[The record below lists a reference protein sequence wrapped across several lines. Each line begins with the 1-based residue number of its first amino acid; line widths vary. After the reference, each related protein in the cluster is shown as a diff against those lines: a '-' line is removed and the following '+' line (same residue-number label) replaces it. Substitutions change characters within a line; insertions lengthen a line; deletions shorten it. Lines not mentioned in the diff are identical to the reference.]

1 MIRRAVSIPS
11 FSSKKGHIEEN
22 VGYGRTAGTV
32 NHHQQTSSLRRSL
45 SEPKSLLQSWSLFVT
60 FSIHVLRAFPRAFPV
75 TFDVSLSLGIK
86 NAPFD
91 THSLVTLSQ
100 YGTRE
105 MTDEI

>member
-1 MIRRAVSIPS
+1 MIRSAVSIPS
-11 FSSKKGHIEEN
+11 FSSKKGHIEED
-22 VGYGRTAGTV
+22 VGDGRTAGTV
-32 NHHQQTSSLRRSL
+32 NHHQQTSSLRSL